1 MSMEDDF
8 QIKMWKV
15 CMVLVNVILVMY
27 LWYNFFLT
35 KFKF

>member
-27 LWYNFFLT
+27 LWYNFF
-35 KFKF
+35 FDEI